1 MKNRCPKTA
10 RVGDLVAFSD
20 STYPRGR
27 GFVSA
32 VRPDDEMFP
41 LSVEI
46 ACFRFWPIRGSEIVE
61 VIPRKDVAEVHAG
74 PRTM

>member
-1 MKNRCPKTA
+1 MKNRDPKTA

-27 GFVSA
+27 GFVSS
-32 VRPDDEMFP
+32 VWPDNEMFP
-41 LSVEI
+41 LSAEMGPYE
-46 ACFRFWPIRGSEIVE
+46 FWPIRGSEIVE
-61 VIPRKDVAEVHAG
+61 VIPREDVAEVHAG